1 MKIKIFLSFLC
12 VFLLINATFAG
23 GNPFDLP
30 KLKLKSNAD
39 QRLWIGDNWVKD
51 STNYFVFNQ
60 GGFFWDSLRIRRDL
74 YVGELGGTIYLDT
87 NGENKVYASGYG
99 LYLEN
104 VKSSG
109 TIVIQAPA
117 QITLSATDVGG
128 EITFTYG
135 GLGGNTIGYMSST
148 GLTISY
154 GNIQLLG
161 GTQQIKVPSDTASD
175 YDSNDDI
182 TLNVQSG
189 VLTTKALTTA
199 ALGNYTLTLT
209 NSLIVATSKV
219 FAIVRTNTSGI
230 PVISQCA
237 PTTGS
242 CSIIM
247 FNLHASVALS
257 SAITISF
264 IVWN

>member
-1 MKIKIFLSFLC
+1 MKAKIFLIFLC
-12 VFLLINATFAG
+12 VFLLINATFA

-60 GGFFWDSLRIRRDL
+60 GGLFWDSLRVRRDL
-74 YVGELGGTIYLDT
+74 YVGQLGGTIYLDT
-87 NGENKVYASGYG
+87 NREASLSYNGYTLLITNNKSTLGSIGFTISGASPTFYVTQSHG
-99 LYLEN
+99 
-104 VKSSG
+104 VG
-109 TIVIQAPA
+109 TELFKAD
-117 QITLSATDVGG
+117 SA
-128 EITFTYG
+128 
-135 GLGGNTIGYMSST
+135 N
-148 GLTISY
+148 GLTIQR
-154 GNIQLLG
+154 GDIQLTG

-182 TLNVQSG
+182 TLNRQSG

-219 FAIVRTNTSGI
+219 FAVVRTNTSGI

>member
-1 MKIKIFLSFLC
+1 MKAKIFLIFLC

-23 GNPFDLP
+23 NPFELP

-51 STNYFVFNQ
+51 STNYFIMNQ
-60 GGFFWDSLRIRRDL
+60 GLLVWDSLRVRRDL
-74 YVGELGGTIYLDT
+74 YVGELGGTIYMDT
-87 NGENKVYASGYG
+87 LRTGKIYFDGLSFLIDNNKAAG
-99 LYLEN
+99 L
-104 VKSSG
+104 
-109 TIVIQAPA
+109 
-117 QITLSATDVGG
+117 IT
-128 EITFTYG
+128 
-135 GLGGNTIGYMSST
+135 MSVTST
-148 GLTISY
+148 GSFLWYYGTHGAGTELMTLTPTT
-154 GNIQLLG
+154 GLLLKEGDIQLTG

-175 YDSNDDI
+175 YDANDAI
-182 TLNVQSG
+182 TLNRQSG